1 MRHGGA
7 GMTVLWGLI
16 VLILL
21 PAGIFSA
28 VYGAMALIALPLAV
42 VLALL
47 LPRRWMRGMPA
58 LTLFFGSMLLAPVLM
73 MAGLALTALAEKPL
87 AWEHFER
94 RPIEHA
100 RLPGATYRHLFPVRP
115 SSREDI
121 NP

>member
-1 MRHGGA
+1 MA
-7 GMTVLWGLI
+7 LIWGLI

-28 VYGAMALIALPLAV
+28 VYGVMAIVALPLAV

-47 LPRRWMRGMPA
+47 LPRRWMRGLPA

-73 MAGLALTALAEKPL
+73 MVSLAVTALVEKPL
-87 AWEHFER
+87 AWDHFEWR
-94 RPIEHA
+94 RIEHE
-100 RLPGATYRHLFPVRP
+100 RLPGATWRHLFPVRP
-115 SSREDI
+115 SSREDM